1 MIESIRKSGQAVLLL
16 DCGAVFDS
24 QKDRAEVI
32 LEAME
37 LMGYDALNLGS
48 TELFFGKGFLE
59 HTRSHV
65 SFPYV
70 ASNLLADG
78 GTLPGARQ
86 YVIKEVGGIR
96 VAILGVF
103 DPDDLVYF
111 PSRAREHVQGLQ
123 AISPEAALAKL
134 VPEVKEKAD
143 LVVLLSLLGAK
154 TTHALVTA
162 VAGIDVA
169 ISSGSDDNIY
179 FSRVS
184 GASGASG
191 STVLLQ
197 PEVQGRTLG
206 LVKISRDE
214 KGVLSVGQR
223 KRIPLGSSVP
233 NNGEIARLV
242 EKYKTGQEERV
253 QQAQKEQAEKARQT
267 EKELMEGLKLTPYEF
282 IERYEREQTEKG
294 KGEPR

>member
-24 QKDRAEVI
+24 QQDRAESI
-32 LEAME
+32 LNAMA

-48 TELFFGKGFLE
+48 PEIFFGKEFLE

-65 SFPYV
+65 PFPFI
-70 ASNLLADG
+70 ASNLLSNG
-78 GTLPGARQ
+78 GGLPWARE

-103 DPDDLVYF
+103 DPDDLMQL
-111 PSRAREHVQGLQ
+111 PSRSRDRLKELE
-123 AISPEAALAKL
+123 AISPETALSRL
-134 VPEVKEKAD
+134 IPEVKEKAD
-143 LVVLLSLLGAK
+143 LVILLSLLSAK
-154 TTHALVTA
+154 KTHALVRA
-162 VAGIDVA
+162 VKGIDVA
-169 ISSGSDDNIY
+169 ISAGSDDNIY
-179 FSRVS
+179 FAKVPAGTS
-184 GASGASG
+184 GG
-191 STVLLQ
+191 TVLLQ
-197 PEVQGRTLG
+197 AEPLGRTLG
-206 LVKISRDE
+206 LVKMVLDE
-214 KGVLSVGQR
+214 KRSISVGEKR
-223 KRIPLGSSVP
+223 RIPLDSSVP

-242 EKYKTGQEERV
+242 EKYKTGQEEKV

-294 KGEPR
+294 EPR